1 MSSKRFLHHLPFRHV
16 HLDFHTSPLI
26 PGIGSSFSK
35 RRFQEALKAGRVNA
49 ITVFS
54 KCHHGLTYHPT
65 KVGTRHPHLKFD
77 LLSRQIEACRELKVR
92 CPIYLSAGID
102 EVMAGKNPG
111 WVIKN
116 KDGSTFNP
124 LDPRF
129 KIMRWSDD
137 YLDYLCAQIEEVA
150 DLWPDNDGIFLDIIH
165 TNPDYSDEALFAM
178 RKEGLDPAKDE
189 DVATYAQGRI
199 LNYYRRTT
207 AACRKNRKDIP
218 IFHNSGHIAIGARK
232 IWGFG
237 THLEL
242 ESLPTGGWGYDH
254 FPVSARYAITTGMDF
269 MGMTGKFHTTWGEFG
284 GFKRA
289 AALRFECGA
298 MLAYGAKCSVGDQLH
313 PDGEMNK
320 DTYRLIGEAYTEVEK
335 KEPWCDYVKPVA
347 RIAIVSVEQGQ
358 EKARGPS
365 TTNQGDEGA
374 ARMLFELHQPFL
386 VLDEHAPWDGF
397 ELVILP
403 DGLVL
408 SPAFRSKAA
417 AFLKA
422 GGKIIAAGSAL
433 LNSDRT
439 AFAID
444 PGAVLTGRSDN
455 DPDYLLATG
464 LTPKVPVKSPVMI
477 QGGAYRIKPT
487 RAQVLVARRES
498 YFNRT
503 WEHFCSHQHT
513 PDRPGAVSPA
523 AVVSQQ
529 IAYFAHDLFGRY
541 RTYGQPLYR
550 DFFEA
555 ALRIL
560 LADGLPAET
569 TLPTGGRFNLL
580 EQRGEKRYV
589 AHLLYAPT
597 RPGGSI
603 WGKPIDIIEDLLPLR
618 NVRVAIRVPRRIKS
632 VRLVPDNDGRTLPFS
647 QNGDKVAFVV
657 PEFTAHQMVELS
669 YAPGTGA

>member
-1 MSSKRFLHHLPFRHV
+1 MTKPPFRHHLPFRHV

-26 PGIGSSFSK
+26 PGVGAKFSK
-35 RRFQEALKAGRVNA
+35 RQFQEALKVGQVNA

-54 KCHHGLTYHPT
+54 KCHHGLSYHPT
-65 KVGTRHPHLKFD
+65 KVGTQHPTLKFD

-102 EVMAGKNPG
+102 EEMARKHPG

-116 KDGSTFNP
+116 RDGTTFNP

-129 KIMRWSDD
+129 KIMRWSDA

-150 DLWPDNDGIFLDIIH
+150 ELWPDNDGIFLDIIH
-165 TNPDYSDEALFAM
+165 TSPDYSDEAMFAM
-178 RKEGLDPAKDE
+178 KAIGLDPAKEADI
-189 DVATYAQGRI
+189 AAYAQDRI

-207 AACRKNRKDIP
+207 AACKKHRADIP
-218 IFHNSGHIAIGARK
+218 IFHNSGHIAIGARN
-232 IWGFG
+232 IWGFD

-289 AALRFECGA
+289 AALRYECGA

-313 PDGEMNK
+313 PDGRMNP
-320 DTYRLIGEAYTEVEK
+320 DTYRLIGAAYDEVAK
-335 KEPWCDYVKPVA
+335 KEPWCDHVNPVA
-347 RIAIVSVEQGQ
+347 RIAIVSVEQDQ
-358 EKARGPS
+358 AKARGPS

-374 ARMLFELHQPFL
+374 ARMLFELHLPFL
-386 VLDEHAPWDGF
+386 VLDEHASWEGF
-397 ELVILP
+397 ALIILP
-403 DGLVL
+403 DSLVL
-408 SPAFRSKAA
+408 TPAFRKKAA
-417 AFLKA
+417 AYLKA
-422 GGKIIAAGSAL
+422 GGRILAAGSAL
-433 LNSDRT
+433 LNPEKT
-439 AFAID
+439 EFAID
-444 PGAVLTGRSDN
+444 PGARLLGRSAN
-455 DPDYLLATG
+455 DPDYLVATA
-464 LTPKVPVKSPVMI
+464 LTPQVPVKSPIMI

-503 WEHFCSHQHT
+503 WDHFCSHQHT
-513 PDRPGAVSPA
+513 PDAPQAVSPA

-529 IAYFAHDLFGRY
+529 IAYFAHDIFSRY

-550 DFFEA
+550 DFVAA

-560 LADGLPAET
+560 FTDGLPVET

-580 EQRGEKRYV
+580 EQRGEKRYI
-589 AHLLYAPT
+589 AHVLFAPT

-603 WGKPIDIIEDLLPLR
+603 WGKPIDIIEDLLPLHH
-618 NVRVAIRVPRRIKS
+618 VRVTVRVPRTIKA
-632 VRLVPDNDGRTLPFS
+632 VRLVPEGGGKTLPFS
-647 QNGDKVAFVV
+647 QDGERVSFVV
-657 PEFTAHQMVELS
+657 PEFTAHQMIELS
-669 YAPGTGA
+669 YKK